1 MTEHRIRIIQP
12 RLRDGDIAG
21 NLAMTLKTIRA
32 SAGQADLLVF
42 PETCISGFP
51 RPDNVAQLAEP
62 LDGPSATALREAA
75 RQAGVAVAIGLA
87 EADQGRR
94 FNAGL
99 LIDADGQVLLHY
111 RKTMLY
117 DSDQG
122 VFEAGERWPTC
133 EWRGLRLGL
142 LICFD
147 IEFAAPARALGAQG
161 VDLIVL
167 MDGMMHPTATSIA
180 TPCPCVRWTTS
191 ATSPWPTAWALATA
205 TLSAEAASSPIPS
218 ARRWRA
224 SRAMPRACWT
234 CA

>member
-122 VFEAGERWPTC
+122 VFEEYWPT
-133 EWRGLRLGL
+133 
-142 LICFD
+142 
-147 IEFAAPARALGAQG
+147 IEFNPIARVNLLGSVRKVQARTNSVQAAMKPKRTVMAMAGRMSGN
-161 VDLIVL
+161 
-167 MDGMMHPTATSIA
+167 
-180 TPCPCVRWTTS
+180 TTS
-191 ATSPWPTAWALATA
+191 MNARCGVAPSTIAD
-205 TLSAEAASSPIPS
+205 SS
-218 ARRWRA
+218 R
-224 SRAMPRACWT
+224 SRGKVSI
-234 CA
+234 